1 MKEIIEEALVKF
13 GLNRIILEKEK
24 EEVIKTF
31 SIPKD
36 QNILLIS
43 ENKDCTLVITD
54 FAIYFQI
61 NNTNENTTDLAT
73 SILTIGGSLVG
84 GPLVGI
90 GLGLGKKAV
99 KTIGDT
105 LLKKKLPPILWNK
118 IVSIEE
124 EKIKKNDRQFSELIF
139 KIEGEN
145 ENIKI
150 LFSSSIF
157 YELFHYIHTE
167 SKNNSQA
174 IPIIEKIRQLLA
186 QNNIQEAQMFLTSV
200 KINEKSPYY
209 KEYLSLSAEI
219 YNKNNN
225 FYEAAQAYDDL
236 KNLYKGNLE
245 AFSQYSKEK
254 QNNYHNY
261 LTHFKELPL
270 RERNI
275 ITTSKTD
282 RLFKLDHI
290 TLLNIDQLPAIHFPS
305 SHPKVNQTYIA
316 HPHKTDT
323 YLPIETYDYELL
335 KDRMDE
341 FFRILGCLGATS
353 ITLETIKKENK
364 EEKKNLKIEGNVGGS
379 KEGIGLDI
387 DAKYSKAASTS
398 LGKYIGMERSQTN
411 DPNKRPY
418 IPKDTIWFPHESGW
432 QHLAQQRLEGGILT
446 YTERISSSE
455 NQLLNKKQ
463 MATIGAELKTLL
475 YSIKVGGQYEKEE
488 NLQQNEEFSFLLK
501 IEFKPMNEFTE
512 DNEIIDITA
521 EEVIQTPIQLPA
533 PNDNEA
539 RYLEEIHFMLED
551 DGVIDDRERMILERL
566 RKCYNI
572 TPERAKELEAQA
584 IASQELT
591 PEEQEY
597 LSEYKNSL
605 QDGAISE
612 RERRL
617 LNRLA
622 MALGISEERVKEL
635 EGNI

>member
-13 GLNRIILEKEK
+13 GFNRIILEKEK
-24 EEVIKTF
+24 EEVIKIF

-61 NNTNENTTDLAT
+61 NNTNENVTDLAT
-73 SILTIGGSLVG
+73 SILTIGGTLVG
-84 GPLVGI
+84 GTLVGI

-124 EKIKKNDRQFSELIF
+124 EKIKKDDRQFSKLIF

-167 SKNNSQA
+167 RKNNSQA
-174 IPIIEKIRQLLA
+174 IPVIDKIRQLLA
-186 QNNIQEAQMFLTSV
+186 QNNIQEAQMFLKSV

-219 YNKNNN
+219 YKKNNN
-225 FYEAAQAYDDL
+225 FYKAAQAYDDL
-236 KNLYKGNLE
+236 KSLDKGNLE
-245 AFSQYSKEK
+245 SFSQYGREK
-254 QNNYHNY
+254 QNNYNNY

-275 ITTSKTD
+275 ITISNTD
-282 RLFKLDHI
+282 KLFKSDHI
-290 TLLNIDQLPAIHFPS
+290 TLLNIEQLPKIHFS
-305 SHPKVNQTYIA
+305 TLQPKLNQTYIA
-316 HPHKTDT
+316 HPYKTDT
-323 YLPIETYDYELL
+323 YLPIESYDYELL
-335 KDRMDE
+335 NDRMDE
-341 FFRILGCLGATS
+341 FFYILQCLGATS
-353 ITLETIKKENK
+353 ITIETIKKENK
-364 EEKKNLKIEGNVGGS
+364 EGDKNLNIAANIGGS
-379 KEGIGLDI
+379 EEEIGLDI

-398 LGKYIGMERSQTN
+398 LNKYMGLERTQTFN
-411 DPNKRPY
+411 PDKRPY
-418 IPKDTIWFPHESGW
+418 IPKNTIWFPSEPRW
-432 QHLAQQRLEGGILT
+432 QRLAQQRLEGGILT
-446 YTERISSSE
+446 YTERISSSQ
-455 NQLLNKKQ
+455 NQLLNEQ
-463 MATIGAELKTLL
+463 EIIDINAELKTLL
-475 YSIKVGGQYEKEE
+475 YSVKVGVQYEKKEK
-488 NLQQNEEFSFLLK
+488 LQQNEEFSFSIK
-501 IEFKPMNEFTE
+501 IEFKPIEEFSEET
-512 DNEIIDITA
+512 DIIDITA
-521 EEVIQTPIQLPA
+521 EEATQTPIQLPA

-551 DGVIDDRERMILERL
+551 DGVIDERERMILERF
-566 RKCYNI
+566 RERYNI

-612 RERRL
+612 KERRL

-635 EGNI
+635 EGNL